1 MQPALKD
8 FHSCCDKC
16 RNLRQKLLSKQIVKN
31 VVKFVKTY
39 VACQTKKKRSE
50 SFNLKLVF
58 FLSLTRIV
66 DVIVC
71 GSLTVGSANIFH
83 LLFFLQFESHEIYVE
98 HLSSAQK
105 KRFSVHSYHLF
116 PFFSIAFAEKCR
128 HKGQIAIYNAHD
140 VTHIC
145 CLGRL
150 LQNEVA

>member
-1 MQPALKD
+1 MQPVLRD

-71 GSLTVGSANIFH
+71 GSLTAGSANIFH
-83 LLFFLQFESHEIYVE
+83 LLFFCNLSHTKSMSNIY
-98 HLSSAQK
+98 HRRK
-105 KRFSVHSYHLF
+105 KKTFLRSFISFISFPLYRFCR
-116 PFFSIAFAEKCR
+116 ECR